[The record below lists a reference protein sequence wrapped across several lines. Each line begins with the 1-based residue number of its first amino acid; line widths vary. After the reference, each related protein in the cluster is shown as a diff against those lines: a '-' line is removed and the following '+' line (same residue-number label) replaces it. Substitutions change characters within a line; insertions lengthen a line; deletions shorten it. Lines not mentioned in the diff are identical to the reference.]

1 MTQILCGLCGRRTD
15 VPDLF
20 DLCPACGIA
29 VDRQVEA
36 SWATIDHDCE
46 MLGLFHAWCRTY
58 DDSKARA

>member
-36 SWATIDHDCE
+36 SWHDLSRDCDLMGE
-46 MLGLFHAWCRTY
+46 FHAWTRQF
-58 DDSKARA
+58 DDSRRR